1 MIIQTERLQL
11 RPFTLGDAEE
21 YFKIVSSS
29 QDIQEFVPFAYESTV
44 DEIRQAISECYSVGN
59 FKDDFYLIIE
69 EMISH
74 KIIGAI
80 IAVRIFGKN
89 LDLSILLGRDFRHK
103 GFMFEAM
110 NGFINYL
117 KGTNYSYLS
126 LCINNKNIA
135 SQNLA
140 HKLGAVKVGEIKGKY
155 TQYFID
161 L

>member
-44 DEIRQAISECYSVGN
+44 DEMRQAISECYSVGN
-59 FKDDFYLIIE
+59 LKDDFYLIIE
-69 EMISH
+69 E
-74 KIIGAI
+74 IIGAI

-103 GFMFEAM
+103 GFMFAAM
-110 NGFINYL
+110 KGFINYL